1 MMLATLIFVIT
12 YGVIVTERVHRTTAA
27 LVGAVA
33 MLLAGRLTQ
42 DEAFRAIDLNVI
54 FLLAGMM
61 IIADLTRETGIFQ
74 WLAIK
79 AVKLARGDP
88 FRILV
93 MLSVLTAGAS
103 ALLDNVTVVV
113 LVGPLTLLMANSLQV
128 SPAPFLIAEIL
139 ASNIGGAA
147 TLIGDPPNLLIGS
160 AADLDFADFLVHMAP
175 VSLLILAVFLIT
187 AWFLFKHELES
198 DPAGRATVLEMD
210 EREVIGDRKLLRQC
224 IVVIALTLIGFL
236 VHGALGL
243 EPATVALSGAALLLL
258 WTRRDPYETLREV
271 EWTTLFFFVGLF
283 IVVEGVVKAGLIDWL
298 ARGLLAA
305 TQGQL
310 ALTTIILLWLSAI
323 LSGIVDNIPYTATMI
338 PLVKDMGQFMPIEP
352 LWWALA
358 LGADLGGNATL
369 VGASANVVIASLAE
383 RGGVPISFRKF
394 LKYGLIVT
402 FESMLIATVYVWL
415 RYLR

>member
-1 MMLATLIFVIT
+1 MLATLILLVT
-12 YGVIVTERVHRTTAA
+12 YAIIVTERVHRTTAA
-27 LVGAVA
+27 LVGAMA

-42 DEAFRAIDLNVI
+42 AEAFRAIDLNVI

-61 IIADLTRETGIFQ
+61 IIADLTRETGAFQ
-74 WLAIK
+74 WLAIRS
-79 AVKLARGDP
+79 VKLAGGDP

-113 LVGPLTLLMANSLQV
+113 LVGPLTLLIATNLQI

-139 ASNIGGAA
+139 ASNIGGTA

-160 AADLDFADFLVHMAP
+160 AAGLSFNDFLWHMTP
-175 VSLLILAVFLIT
+175 VTFLILVAFLVT
-187 AWFLFKHELES
+187 AWFLFQRELGS
-198 DPAGRATVLEMD
+198 DPAGRATVLAMD
-210 EREVIGDRKLLRQC
+210 EGEVIRNRTLLRQC
-224 IVVIALTLIGFL
+224 LVVIMLTLVGFL
-236 VHGALGL
+236 VHQWVGL

-258 WTRRDPYETLREV
+258 WTRRDPYETLREI

-283 IVVEGVVKAGLIDWL
+283 VVVEGVVQAGFIDGL
-298 ARGLLAA
+298 ARALLAA
-305 TQGQL
+305 TQGHL
-310 ALTTIILLWLSAI
+310 GLTTMVLLWLSAI

-338 PLVKDMGQFMPIEP
+338 PLVEELGQVMPAAP

-369 VGASANVVIASLAE
+369 VGASANIVIASLAE

-394 LKYGLIVT
+394 LKYGVIVT
-402 FESMLIATVYVWL
+402 LESMVIASVYVWL

>member
-1 MMLATLIFVIT
+1 MLATLIFLIT
-12 YGVIVTERVHRTTAA
+12 YAVIVSERVHRTTAA
-27 LVGAVA
+27 LVGAMA

-42 DEAFRAIDLNVI
+42 AEAFRAIDLNVI

-61 IIADLTRETGIFQ
+61 IIADLTRETGAFQ
-74 WLAIK
+74 WLAIRS
-79 AVKLARGDP
+79 VKLAGGDP

-113 LVGPLTLLMANSLQV
+113 LVGPLTLLIASNLQI
-128 SPAPFLIAEIL
+128 SPVPFLIAEIQ
-139 ASNIGGAA
+139 ASNIGGTA

-160 AADLDFADFLVHMAP
+160 AAGLSFNDFLWHMTP
-175 VSLLILAVFLIT
+175 LTLIILWAFLVT
-187 AWFLFKHELES
+187 AWLLFRWELGS
-198 DPAGRATVLEMD
+198 DPAGRAAVLAMD
-210 EREVIGDRKLLRQC
+210 EREVIRNRTLLRQC
-224 IVVIALTLIGFL
+224 LVVIGLTLIGFL
-236 VHGALGL
+236 VHQALHL

-258 WTRRDPYETLREV
+258 WTRRDPYETLREI

-283 IVVEGVVKAGLIDWL
+283 VVVEGVVQAGLIDWL
-298 ARGLLAA
+298 ARAVLAV
-305 TQGQL
+305 TQGNFK
-310 ALTTIILLWLSAI
+310 LTTMLLLWLSAI
-323 LSGIVDNIPYTATMI
+323 LSGVIDNIPYTATML
-338 PLVKDMGQFMPIEP
+338 PLVEELGQFMPAGP

-383 RGGVPISFRKF
+383 RGGVPIAFRKF

-402 FESMLIATVYVWL
+402 LESMVIASVYVWL

>member
-1 MMLATLIFVIT
+1 MLATLIFLIT
-12 YGVIVTERVHRTTAA
+12 YAVIVSERVHRTTAA
-27 LVGAVA
+27 LVGAMA

-42 DEAFRAIDLNVI
+42 AEAFRAIDLNVI

-61 IIADLTRETGIFQ
+61 IIADLTRETGAFQ
-74 WLAIK
+74 WLAIRS
-79 AVKLARGDP
+79 VKLAGGDP

-113 LVGPLTLLMANSLQV
+113 LVGPLTLLIASNLQI
-128 SPAPFLIAEIL
+128 SPVPFLIAEIQ
-139 ASNIGGAA
+139 ASNIGGTA

-160 AADLDFADFLVHMAP
+160 AAGLSFNDFLWHMTP
-175 VSLLILAVFLIT
+175 LTLIILWAFLVT
-187 AWFLFKHELES
+187 AWLLFRWELGS
-198 DPAGRATVLEMD
+198 DPAGRAAVLAMD
-210 EREVIGDRKLLRQC
+210 EREVIRNRTLLRQC
-224 IVVIALTLIGFL
+224 LVVIGLTLIGFL
-236 VHGALGL
+236 VHQALHL

-258 WTRRDPYETLREV
+258 WTRRDPYETLREI

-283 IVVEGVVKAGLIDWL
+283 VVVEGIVQAGLIDWL
-298 ARGLLAA
+298 ARAVLAV
-305 TQGQL
+305 TQGNFK
-310 ALTTIILLWLSAI
+310 LTTMLLLWLSAI
-323 LSGIVDNIPYTATMI
+323 LSGVIDNIPYTATML
-338 PLVKDMGQFMPIEP
+338 PLVEELGQFMPAGP

-383 RGGVPISFRKF
+383 RGGVPIAFRKF

-402 FESMLIATVYVWL
+402 LESMVIASVYVWL

>member
-1 MMLATLIFVIT
+1 MLAILIFFVT
-12 YGVIVTERVHRTTAA
+12 YAVIVSERVHRTTAA
-27 LVGAVA
+27 LAGATA

-42 DEAFRAIDLNVI
+42 AEAFRAIDLNVI

-61 IIADLTRETGIFQ
+61 IIADLTRETGAFQ
-74 WLAIK
+74 WLAIR
-79 AVKLARGDP
+79 AVKLAGGDP

-113 LVGPLTLLMANSLQV
+113 LVGPLTLLMAANLQI
-128 SPAPFLIAEIL
+128 SPVPFLIAEIL
-139 ASNIGGAA
+139 ASNIGGTA

-160 AADLDFADFLVHMAP
+160 AAGLSFNDFLWHMTP
-175 VSLLILAVFLIT
+175 VTLLILVAFLVT
-187 AWFLFKHELES
+187 AWFLFQRELGG
-198 DPAGRATVLEMD
+198 DPAGRAAVLAMD
-210 EREVIGDRKLLRQC
+210 EREVIRNRVLLRQC
-224 IVVIALTLIGFL
+224 LVVIGLTLVGFL
-236 VHGALGL
+236 VHQALHL
-243 EPATVALSGAALLLL
+243 EPATVALSGATLLLL

-283 IVVEGVVKAGLIDWL
+283 VVVEGVVQAGLINWL
-298 ARGLLAA
+298 ARALLAA
-305 TQGQL
+305 TQGNFK
-310 ALTTIILLWLSAI
+310 LTTMLLLWLSAI
-323 LSGIVDNIPYTATMI
+323 LSGIVDNIPYTATML
-338 PLVKDMGQFMPIEP
+338 PLVEELGQFMPAGP

-369 VGASANVVIASLAE
+369 VGASANVVIASLAA

-394 LKYGLIVT
+394 LKYGLSVT
-402 FESMLIATVYVWL
+402 LESMLIATLYVWL